1 MLVKS
6 EWHALWAAWGQRG
19 RVASNTMGVVS
30 ELRTHNAGDQP
41 STNPHT
47 CSGWTETHSA
57 CTNALRPVASPQH
70 SQKAKAVSTSSVHGY

>member
-47 CSGWTETHSA
+47 CSGWTETPLCLYQCPQA
-57 CTNALRPVASPQH
+57 CGLPTALPE
-70 SQKAKAVSTSSVHGY
+70 G